1 MKEKKSST
9 YRRPGAIALCALI
22 VTAMAMPVFAKAQA
36 EKRIFGMGIERLGL
50 VDKDNKKIGQ
60 GRLKI
65 VGKGIEH
72 IVLIGED
79 NHRQEFPAPGEILS
93 LPPGEYRPEQIRL
106 KGGFSYKFY
115 SRPHAYTF
123 KIDPNSTTE
132 LKMGSPLTQ
141 TITVNRKGKIL
152 QLGYGLHGI
161 GGEEYTDA
169 RQEKPPE
176 FAVYKGDKKVGGGKF
191 EFG

>member
-1 MKEKKSST
+1 MKDQAAF
-9 YRRPGAIALCALI
+9 RRVSHAICIIALSVA
-22 VTAMAMPVFAKAQA
+22 VMPVFAQA
-36 EKRIFGMGIERLGL
+36 EA
-50 VDKDNKKIGQ
+50 DKKIEE

-72 IVLIGED
+72 LVLVD
-79 NHRQEFPAPGEILS
+79 KDRKRREFDTPPEVLS
-93 LPPGEYRPEQIRL
+93 LPPGEYRPEQVRL
-106 KGGFSYKFY
+106 TGGFSCNVY
-115 SRPHAYTF
+115 SPASGYSF

-132 LKMGSPLTQ
+132 FKMGAPLTQ
-141 TITVNRKGKIL
+141 TITVNRQGKIL

-176 FAVYKGDKKVGGGKF
+176 FAVYKGDTKVGGGKF